1 MTVWRLT
8 RADRVA
14 LDGEGGRLYGGRWTP
29 VGYRVVHAA
38 STAAL
43 AVLERLVHTSAEH
56 IGDAL
61 VLTPIEIPDTLH
73 VTEVL
78 EHTLMR
84 KWRSTPPPEA
94 LQQIGLAWLLAGE
107 TALLSVP
114 SAIVP
119 HERNMLLNPAHPD
132 FRRVKPGKS
141 QPFTFDQRLVVKERP
156 NDSR

>member
-14 LDGEGGRLYGGRWTP
+14 LDGEGGRLVGGRWTP

-56 IGDAL
+56 IGASL

-73 VTEVL
+73 FTTVL
-78 EHTLMR
+78 EHTLPR
-84 KWRSTPPPEA
+84 NWRTTPAPAA
-94 LQQIGLAWLLAGE
+94 LQQIGLAWLVAAE
-107 TALLSVP
+107 TALFSVP

-119 HERNMLLNPAHPD
+119 HERNMLLNPAHAD
-132 FRRVKPGKS
+132 FRRVEAGKS
-141 QPFTFDQRLVVKERP
+141 QPFEFDRRLAKR
-156 NDSR
+156 